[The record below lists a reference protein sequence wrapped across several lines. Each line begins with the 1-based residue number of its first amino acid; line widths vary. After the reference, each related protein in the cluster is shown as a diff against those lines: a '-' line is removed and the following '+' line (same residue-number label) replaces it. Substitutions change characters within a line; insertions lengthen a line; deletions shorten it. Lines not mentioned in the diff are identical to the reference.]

1 MTQAAALKMLPIRVG
16 RGLAIALVTVA
27 ALALV
32 GLAFAVGRWTADT
45 SAGAANTQTTA
56 PIVWNQ
62 PVQPI
67 QCHVVARPC

>member
-45 SAGAANTQTTA
+45 SAAGSTQTSA